1 MSAVGWFPFEIW
13 NNIWR
18 AGWVGASGN
27 IQEGGGNEVK
37 YVSPIPATLLS
48 HDDDKTEI
56 YDDHGGGHGFG
67 NSQVLVHKT
76 YSESL
81 LLGEP

>member
-1 MSAVGWFPFEIW
+1 M
-13 NNIWR
+13 
-18 AGWVGASGN
+18 GASGN

-56 YDDHGGGHGFG
+56 YDDNRGCQWFW
-67 NSQVLVHKT
+67 Q
-76 YSESL
+76 
-81 LLGEP
+81 